1 MPIRVFIA
9 DDHAVVR
16 DRLRLLLETQ
26 EDITVVGEAADGR
39 KAVDQVLKLKPD
51 VVIMDIAMSGI
62 NGIEATQQILKTLPA
77 VKVIIL
83 SIHSSTEH
91 VSRALRAGAIGYVLK
106 ELAGEDVVNAVKA
119 VYLGHRYLCQ
129 QISEFLIG
137 D

>member
-9 DDHAVVR
+9 DDHTVVR
-16 DRLRLLLETQ
+16 DSLRLILKSQ
-26 EDITVVGEAADGR
+26 EDITVVGEAVDGR

-51 VVIMDIAMSGI
+51 VVIMDIAMSGL

-77 VKVIIL
+77 AKVIIL

-91 VSRALRAGAIGYVLK
+91 VSRALRAGAIGYILK
-106 ELAGEDVVNAVKA
+106 ELAGKDIVNAVKA

-129 QISEFLIG
+129 QISDSLIG